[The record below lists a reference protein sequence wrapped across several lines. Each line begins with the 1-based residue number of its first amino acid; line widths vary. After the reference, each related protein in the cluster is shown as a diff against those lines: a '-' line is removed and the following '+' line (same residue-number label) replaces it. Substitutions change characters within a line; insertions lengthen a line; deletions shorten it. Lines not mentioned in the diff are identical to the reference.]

1 MHAGGG
7 TNDRGEK
14 RNVIVGVLV
23 LIGSNLALRSNT
35 QRRVQILRVR
45 QAPVLLHVAGRPKP
59 VMGDAE
65 VKHET
70 PAPGLR
76 LEIVPDLNIAA
87 PLARAGRLSMLS
99 PYRVSGRADN
109 GPSLV
114 RTPSSRAPWLHL
126 SELCTCSCGRRES
139 PCRIFCSRT

>member
-14 RNVIVGVLV
+14 RNVLIVGVLL
-23 LIGSNLALRSNT
+23 LIGSNLSLRSNT

-70 PAPGLR
+70 PATGLR
-76 LEIVPDLNIAA
+76 LEIVLDLNIAA
-87 PLARAGRLSMLS
+87 PLARAGR
-99 PYRVSGRADN
+99 
-109 GPSLV
+109 
-114 RTPSSRAPWLHL
+114 HL
-126 SELCTCSCGRRES
+126 SL
-139 PCRIFCSRT
+139 IHI